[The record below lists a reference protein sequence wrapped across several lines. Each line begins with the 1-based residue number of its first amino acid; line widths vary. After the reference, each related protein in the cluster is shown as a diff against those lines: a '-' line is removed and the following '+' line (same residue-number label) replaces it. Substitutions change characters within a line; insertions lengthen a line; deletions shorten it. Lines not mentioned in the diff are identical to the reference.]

1 MQRRDYAN
9 TSILAQRAE
18 QRAKQKWRLSA
29 LHWALVLS
37 LAVHAGLLTVRFV
50 DPERFN
56 KLFQDTPLEVVLVNA
71 KSMERPEIARAIAQ
85 ANLAGGG
92 DAATGRATSPLPP
105 ATTIETGDSLEDAR
119 RQVERLQEE
128 QQQLLAQIRREVA
141 LLPPPD
147 PAKDASDPQGKARE
161 ERRRQLLQLLAEIEK
176 RVNEENARPKKRYIS
191 PATREADYAI
201 YYDGLRRKIEERGT
215 RDFPEANGK
224 KLYGELTMNITID
237 AAGRL
242 VESRHRAHFQLARA
256 RPARDG
262 DRSRRRTLRQ
272 LHRRDAQADRP
283 DRRHLALSLHARRGP
298 GDDAARPGEQLRMWR
313 QIGRLDRTA
322 GTRLRRAAGLLRRA
336 HRADGGGRSAV
347 DQLPAQ
353 RGLAPADGDRPHHL
367 GPAVGRRS
375 RASLRV

>member
-9 TSILAQRAE
+9 TSVLAQRAE
-18 QRAKQKWRLSA
+18 QRAKQKWRFTA

-37 LAVHAGLLTVRFV
+37 FAVHAGLLTVRFV

-92 DAATGRATSPLPP
+92 EAATGRATSPLPP
-105 ATTIETGDSLEDAR
+105 AATLETGDSLEDAR

-147 PAKDASDPQGKARE
+147 PSKDTGDPTAKARE

-191 PATREADYAI
+191 PATREADYAV
-201 YYDGLRRKIEERGT
+201 YYDALRRKIEERGT

-242 VESRHRAHFQLARA
+242 VEADIVRTSNSRVL
-256 RPARDG
+256 
-262 DRSRRRTLRQ
+262 
-272 LHRRDAQADRP
+272 
-283 DRRHLALSLHARRGP
+283 DRRAIA
-298 GDDAARPGEQLRMWR
+298 
-313 QIGRLDRTA
+313 IV
-322 GTRLRRAAGLLRRA
+322 RAAGPFGNFTDAMRKQT
-336 HRADGGGRSAV
+336 
-347 DQLPAQ
+347 DQIVVTS
-353 RGLAPADGDRPHHL
+353 RFRFTRDEGLETTQL
-367 GPAVGRRS
+367 GQGS
-375 RASLRV
+375 N